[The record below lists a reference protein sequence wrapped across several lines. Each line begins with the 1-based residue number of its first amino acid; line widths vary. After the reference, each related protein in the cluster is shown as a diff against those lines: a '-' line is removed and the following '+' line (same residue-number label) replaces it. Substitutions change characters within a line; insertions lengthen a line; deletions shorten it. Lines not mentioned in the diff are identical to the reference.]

1 MAYKFSNPI
10 CGGQDPF
17 VCKGKD
23 GYYFWKIDKFLTSIE
38 TSILADLKKAEELK
52 NYTFI
57 VVDSVFKLKNHEYD
71 DWYKA
76 YITKDSGI
84 WVGNG
89 VSDQYLIRL
98 NSSNRNLVNNCGD
111 SFGYVIKQE
120 EGMLIKLIGMK
131 DAGDENG

>member
-1 MAYKFSNPI
+1 MQQFFYKYILKHFYKYI
-10 CGGQDPF
+10 GQ
-17 VCKGKD
+17 
-23 GYYFWKIDKFLTSIE
+23 
-38 TSILADLKKAEELK
+38 
-52 NYTFI
+52 
-57 VVDSVFKLKNHEYD
+57 
-71 DWYKA
+71 WYKA